1 MQNSL
6 QHILFTARSTPL
18 EALKSNYN
26 DLKGADIVVT
36 PSAFSDLSDAHVNAP
51 LHKPNTNETI
61 KSSLLSL

>member
-1 MQNSL
+1 MQNSPH
-6 QHILFTARSTPL
+6 HISFPARSTLL

-26 DLKGADIVVT
+26 DLKQDIVCT
-36 PSAFSDLSDAHVNAP
+36 PSAVSDLSDAHVNAP